1 MSVYRHPEHHW
12 QPLMEK
18 VIATHEWGLH
28 IGLQA
33 LPKFTQDLPLSKLIS
48 ELHPV
53 FPSNSL
59 LGSSEGIPIEVLSLL
74 LKNTKYT
81 YSHW

>member
-1 MSVYRHPEHHW
+1 MSVYRHPEHNW

-48 ELHPV
+48 ELPV
-53 FPSNSL
+53 TQFARLTVCRDPVRESL
-59 LGSSEGIPIEVLSLL
+59 L
-74 LKNTKYT
+74 KC
-81 YSHW
+81 